1 MNDSYNDI
9 LHIPYDTVPKVLIL
23 GNGINRAYNFASWD
37 DLIQSIRTR
46 ELSEDETACIKDIP
60 YPMQPVILTDDHLG
74 TRMRNISGALSSL
87 RAPAE
92 EEILMRQYAALP
104 FNAVLTANYSYE
116 FEKALADDFKCLP
129 GRRCKYRKIA
139 YTESGKY
146 NTEQLHTFYSF
157 NDDRLPVWHIHGEAC
172 RPDTMVLGHYYYGK
186 LLAKMQQYVSKLIAR
201 EKACLAKQQPIGIH
215 SWIDYFMLGE
225 VHIVGLGMAL
235 SEMDLWWLVN
245 CKKRHFPD
253 RKTILYKP
261 DIRPEEKLLAEAYGV
276 EVVQDG
282 YDDNYQAYYQFLLE
296 KLRKTL

>member
-1 MNDSYNDI
+1 MSDSYNDI
-9 LHIPYDTVPKVLIL
+9 LHIPYDSIPKVLML

-37 DLIQSIRTR
+37 DLIQSIRTH
-46 ELSEDETACIKDIP
+46 ELSEDETACIKNIP

-74 TRMRNISGALSSL
+74 TRMRDISGALSSL
-87 RAPAE
+87 RAPTE
-92 EEILMRQYAALP
+92 EETLLRQYAALP
-104 FNAVLTANYSYE
+104 VDAVLTANYSYE

-139 YTESGKY
+139 YADGGKY

-157 NDDRLPVWHIHGEAC
+157 NDDKLPVWHIHGEAC

-201 EKACLAKQQPIGIH
+201 EKACVSKQQPIGIH
-215 SWIDYFMLGE
+215 SWIDYFLLGD

-235 SEMDLWWLVN
+235 SEMDLWWLIN

-261 DIRPEEKLLAEAYGV
+261 DIKPEEKLLAEAYGV
-276 EVVQDG
+276 EVVQDSFNG
-282 YDDNYQAYYQFLLE
+282 DYQTYYQVLSR
-296 KLRKTL
+296 KLRKTP